1 MGFPPF
7 LLSVREYCAHGQVE
21 ANNNT
26 AGTPLNST
34 KPIITVKL
42 NIFLF
47 TYCDEAFILNMLRNV
62 YFHYYPFYEGS
73 YPPQN

>member
-7 LLSVREYCAHGQVE
+7 LLSVREYRARSQVE

-34 KPIITVKL
+34 EPIITVTL

-47 TYCDEAFILNMLRNV
+47 TNHD
-62 YFHYYPFYEGS
+62 
-73 YPPQN
+73 